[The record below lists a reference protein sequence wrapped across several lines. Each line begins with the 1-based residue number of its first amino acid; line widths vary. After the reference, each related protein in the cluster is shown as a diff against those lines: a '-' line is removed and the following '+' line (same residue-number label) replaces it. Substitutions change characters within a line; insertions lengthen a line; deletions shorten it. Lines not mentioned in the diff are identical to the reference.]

1 MAPRESRI
9 QSFDSRSVTL
19 PNGSVPWRLLRQ
31 DPKSISLSSRG
42 FKGGTEQSRQ
52 ALEEAAAS
60 FITGFNGAIDSRS
73 IGALQGQLHSVA
85 ADQRGFAY
93 EGAGMACAILDII
106 TSSRG
111 RRVAALLEG
120 PGDNYAHLIHV
131 GTGWGFARL
140 RLRPWHGLPIKDP
153 MLRWLAWDGWG
164 FHRGFFSPR
173 STVTAQRIE
182 PRLGGAM
189 SIRDQ
194 GLGRSIW
201 FHDCADVGVI
211 AERIRRFDVRRRAD
225 LWSGVGLAASYAGGV
240 CEDDLAL
247 LGELAGELRAHVVQ
261 GIAFAAA
268 ARLRSG
274 SLPRHTHSA
283 AEIVAGVS
291 AEVAAG
297 WTEAAL
303 AGLNGDKAS
312 TYQAWRARVR
322 ELWQVASRHV
332 G

>member
-1 MAPRESRI
+1 MTPQDPCI
-9 QSFDSRSVTL
+9 KSFEFGSVIL
-19 PNGSVPWRLLRQ
+19 PKGSVPWRLLRQ
-31 DPKSISLSSRG
+31 NPKSVSLSSRG
-42 FKGGTEQSRQ
+42 FTGGTEQARQ
-52 ALEEAAAS
+52 VLEEAAAS

-73 IGALQGQLHSVA
+73 IGALQDRLHSVA

-106 TSSRG
+106 TYSRG

-120 PGDNYAHLIHV
+120 PGDRYSHLIHV

-140 RLRPWHGLPIKDP
+140 RLRPWRGLPIKDS

-173 STVTAQRIE
+173 STVIAQRIE
-182 PRLGGAM
+182 TRLGGAM
-189 SIRDQ
+189 NIRDQ

-201 FHDCADVGVI
+201 FHDCADVVVI
-211 AERIRRFDVRRRAD
+211 AERIRRFDVRRQAD
-225 LWSGVGLAASYAGGV
+225 LWSGIGLAAAYAGGV
-240 CEDDLAL
+240 CKNDLAL
-247 LGELAGELRAHVVQ
+247 LGELAGELRADVVQ

-274 SLPRHTHSA
+274 SLPMHTRNS
-283 AEIVAGVS
+283 AEIVAGVP

-303 AGLNGDKAS
+303 AGLNGDTAS
-312 TYQAWRARVR
+312 AYQEWRTRVR
-322 ELWQVASRHV
+322 ELWQTTSHHLT
-332 G
+332 